1 VSTSSEPSRPLRNI
15 SFFRLAVSGEAGLLL
30 LAWALG
36 RWLGISPLSNPGALV
51 YGLLWGTAGALPL
64 GLALRWM
71 LTTANP
77 ALRRLTILVEQELG
91 PFLVSLSALELGI
104 LAAVAGFSEEVLFR
118 GVLLPALSRELLS
131 IGGLLASSVIFGLVH
146 FASRTYALVAGIMG
160 CYLGILFLLTGSLV
174 VPIVSHALYDFGAL
188 LVLARRARQ
197 RQS

>member
-1 VSTSSEPSRPLRNI
+1 
-15 SFFRLAVSGEAGLLL
+15 
-30 LAWALG
+30 
-36 RWLGISPLSNPGALV
+36 
-51 YGLLWGTAGALPL
+51 
-64 GLALRWM
+64 M

-91 PFLVSLSALELGI
+91 PFLASLSVLELSI
-104 LAAVAGFSEEVLFR
+104 LAAIAGFSEEVLFR

-131 IGGLLASSVIFGLVH
+131 IGGLLASSVLFGLVH

>member
-1 VSTSSEPSRPLRNI
+1 MSTSSEPSSPPRNI

-36 RWLGISPLSNPGALV
+36 RWLGISPLSSPGPV
-51 YGLLWGTAGALPL
+51 VSGLLWGTAGALPL
-64 GLALRWM
+64 GLGLRWM

-77 ALRRLTILVEQELG
+77 ALRRLTSLVEQELG
-91 PFLVSLSALELGI
+91 PFLVSLSSLKLGI
-104 LAAVAGFSEEVLFR
+104 LAAIAGFSEEVLFR
-118 GVLLPALSRELLS
+118 GVLLPALSRELSS
-131 IGGLLASSVIFGLVH
+131 IGGLLASSVLFGLVH

-174 VPIVSHALYDFGAL
+174 VPIVTHALYDFGAL
-188 LVLARRARQ
+188 LVLARRARR

>member
-1 VSTSSEPSRPLRNI
+1 VSTSSEPSRPLRSF

-36 RWLGISPLSNPGALV
+36 RWLGISPLTSPGSV
-51 YGLLWGTAGALPL
+51 VHGLLWGTAGALPL
-64 GLALRWM
+64 GLGLWWM

-77 ALRRLTILVEQELG
+77 ALRRLTSLVEQELG
-91 PFLVSLSALELGI
+91 PFLASLSSVELGI
-104 LAAVAGFSEEVLFR
+104 LAAIAGFSEEVLFR
-118 GVLLPALSRELLS
+118 GVLLPALSRELS
-131 IGGLLASSVIFGLVH
+131 FIGGLLVSSVLFGLVH

-160 CYLGILFLLTGSLV
+160 GYLGILFLLTGSLV

>member
-1 VSTSSEPSRPLRNI
+1 MSTSSEPSRPLRNL

-36 RWLGISPLSNPGALV
+36 RWLGISPLSSLGPLV
-51 YGLLWGTAGALPL
+51 QGLLLGTAGALPL

-91 PFLVSLSALELGI
+91 PFLASLSALELGI
-104 LAAVAGFSEEVLFR
+104 LAAIAGSSEEALFR
-118 GVLLPALSRELLS
+118 GVLLPARSRDLSS
-131 IGGLLASSVIFGLVH
+131 VGGLLASSVLFGLVH

-188 LVLARRARQ
+188 LVLARRAQQ

>member
-1 VSTSSEPSRPLRNI
+1 MSTSSEPSRPLRNF

-36 RWLGISPLSNPGALV
+36 RWLGISPLSSPGTVLH
-51 YGLLWGTAGALPL
+51 GLLWGAAGALPL
-64 GLALRWM
+64 GLGLRWM

-77 ALRRLTILVEQELG
+77 AIRRLTILVEQQLG
-91 PFLVSLSALELGI
+91 PFLASLSSLELGI

-118 GVLLPALSRELLS
+118 GVLLPALSRELS
-131 IGGLLASSVIFGLVH
+131 SVGGLLASSVLFGLVH

-160 CYLGILFLLTGSLV
+160 CYLGILFLLTGSLL
-174 VPIVSHALYDFGAL
+174 VPIVSHALYEFGAL
-188 LVLARRARQ
+188 LVLARRVRQ

>member
-91 PFLVSLSALELGI
+91 PFLASLSALELAI
-104 LAAVAGFSEEVLFR
+104 LAAIAGFSEEVLFR
-118 GVLLPALSRELLS
+118 GVLLPALSRELSS
-131 IGGLLASSVIFGLVH
+131 IGGLLASSVLFGLVH